1 MDINYKLLQSRINKI
16 MENSVMVKEE
26 STCYDLEYIK
36 GNLISKSDN
45 SALNILTN
53 SLKEKERMRN
63 EIKRLTRENEE
74 LKKENNAKNNYKNY
88 ILEIDKIMDKL
99 PSTKDYSKK
108 VELISRFVEWSLA
121 VFNKY
126 ENIGLTKTAR
136 YGYAERIILVRAVL
150 SKYYV
155 NVLQT
160 VTKLVEMTSNSK
172 DKGERL
178 LTLDKFITEI
188 LYKDANLKEKEI
200 E

>member
-1 MDINYKLLQSRINKI
+1 MDINYKLLRSRIGKI
-16 MENSVMVKEE
+16 MENNVMVKEE
-26 STCYDLEYIK
+26 YASYDYGYMEEV
-36 GNLISKSDN
+36 LISKKDS
-45 SALNILTN
+45 SALNILAN
-53 SLKEKERMRN
+53 SLKEKESMRN
-63 EIKRLTRENEE
+63 EIKRLRMENEE
-74 LKKENNAKNNYKNY
+74 LKKENNAKNSYKNY

-136 YGYAERIILVRAVL
+136 YGYTERIILIRAVL

-160 VTKLVEMTSNSK
+160 VTKLVEMTSDSK

-178 LTLDKFITEI
+178 LTLDKFITDI